1 MGTHPIFESDF
12 DCLTEINMVLP
23 TEESFVYFC
32 HACMTTVQI
41 TKRTEC
47 VLCNQIF
54 VERVD
59 VAELQE
65 SREPAPI
72 TAPPLDQNPQAIPSL
87 LINAAGD
94 VVQNQEA
101 SRPEPQVEYFKK
113 TNKARSCFIRR
124 FIRRSNM

>member
-1 MGTHPIFESDF
+1 MFFYIHWAVS
-12 DCLTEINMVLP
+12 
-23 TEESFVYFC
+23 
-32 HACMTTVQI
+32 
-41 TKRTEC
+41 R
-47 VLCNQIF
+47 F

-113 TNKARSCFIRR
+113 LTRQEAVSSDVSSEGIFQKFHFGSYF
-124 FIRRSNM
+124 SEY

>member
-1 MGTHPIFESDF
+1 MK
-12 DCLTEINMVLP
+12 VP
-23 TEESFVYFC
+23 TQNTC
-32 HACMTTVQI
+32 P
-41 TKRTEC
+41 TKFSS
-47 VLCNQIF
+47 F

-113 TNKARSCFIRR
+113 LTRQEAVSSDVSSEGIFQKFHKR
-124 FIRRSNM
+124 FYFS

>member
-1 MGTHPIFESDF
+1 MFYVTKCELEYF
-12 DCLTEINMVLP
+12 TEIIQRID
-23 TEESFVYFC
+23 SS
-32 HACMTTVQI
+32 
-41 TKRTEC
+41 
-47 VLCNQIF
+47 F

-113 TNKARSCFIRR
+113 LTRQEAVSSDVSSEGNFQNVLIFRIGKIELF
-124 FIRRSNM
+124 

>member
-1 MGTHPIFESDF
+1 MFYVTKCKLDYYPDIGIFIQRIVS
-12 DCLTEINMVLP
+12 
-23 TEESFVYFC
+23 S
-32 HACMTTVQI
+32 
-41 TKRTEC
+41 
-47 VLCNQIF
+47 F

-59 VAELQE
+59 IAELQE

-113 TNKARSCFIRR
+113 LTRQEAVS
-124 FIRRSNM
+124 SDVSSE

>member
-1 MGTHPIFESDF
+1 M
-12 DCLTEINMVLP
+12 
-23 TEESFVYFC
+23 
-32 HACMTTVQI
+32 
-41 TKRTEC
+41 
-47 VLCNQIF
+47 
-54 VERVD
+54 ERVD

-113 TNKARSCFIRR
+113 LTRQEAVSSDVSSEGKFQKKNRQFHIFCKNEHFLKFNKIQHVPFV
-124 FIRRSNM
+124 